1 MAYYLDIIVN
11 YNQRECENPDVGI
24 LLKHISPQ
32 IVSIMISLTILG

>member
-1 MAYYLDIIVN
+1 MAYYLDKCIN
-11 YNQRECENPDVGI
+11 NQRECENPDVGI